1 MPQHRVDARRHEA
14 VVLGLL
20 RRDAVR
26 EVLAARRE
34 RGQAHG
40 LAARDEDDAEPE
52 RRRALLKRE
61 PVLERELE
69 DRREEG
75 QAVGDGVVQEPAV
88 EAHVAPA
95 PGRRAQE
102 LGRVEAAHGA
112 RVEAPAH
119 EGHVPPRRREAL
131 DEQDGVGA
139 PNASQEEAREAVRA
153 EAVRLAEGPAPRA
166 EPRELVRVVLL
177 VVLARAAL
185 FLDEHGLNVRRSFL
199 YCAGPSFLYCAV
211 PRNSPPGAGLQS
223 PVGCRRGS

>member
-1 MPQHRVDARRHEA
+1 M
-14 VVLGLL
+14 LGLL

-52 RRRALLKRE
+52 RRRALLERE
-61 PVLERELE
+61 PALERELE

-119 EGHVPPRRREAL
+119 EGHVPLRRGEGL

-139 PNASQEEAREAVRA
+139 SDGAQEEAREAVRA

-185 FLDEHGLNVRRSFL
+185 FLDEHGLMSGVRSCTARSRDSKTAAL
-199 YCAGPSFLYCAV
+199 LGQACKVLLVAV
-211 PRNSPPGAGLQS
+211 EEGRSSAVCSELID
-223 PVGCRRGS
+223 